1 MKRLLPVVLLLAV
14 FSSTARAD
22 AISQTASL
30 PGGSLT
36 VAIYSGYGQTKW
48 DAAYLFP
55 QFIDRNGLWQ
65 ATMVVFDMP
74 SAGGFFDLKTS
85 DNQLF
90 ASVYGNGI
98 GLLWSFD
105 ATSLPN
111 NPILFNFDNLP
122 QGGGNPSVEV
132 SLAVL
137 DPPSDPPRI
146 IPEPYT
152 VFLFVPGL
160 LALAIF
166 SANRLRTPKSKLT
179 AL

>member
-98 GLLWSFD
+98 GLLWSF
-105 ATSLPN
+105 
-111 NPILFNFDNLP
+111 
-122 QGGGNPSVEV
+122 
-132 SLAVL
+132 
-137 DPPSDPPRI
+137 
-146 IPEPYT
+146 
-152 VFLFVPGL
+152 
-160 LALAIF
+160 
-166 SANRLRTPKSKLT
+166 
-179 AL
+179 

>member
-1 MKRLLPVVLLLAV
+1 MKCLLLPVVLLFAV

-22 AISQTASL
+22 TISQTSSL

-36 VAIYSGYGQTKW
+36 VAIYSGDGQTQW

-74 SAGGFFDLKTS
+74 SAGGFFDLES
-85 DNQLF
+85 HDNQLF
-90 ASVYGNGI
+90 ARVYGNGI

-105 ATSLPN
+105 ATSVPN
-111 NPILFNFDNLP
+111 DPILFNFDNLP
-122 QGGGNPSVEV
+122 QGGVDPFEV
-132 SLAVL
+132 SLVVL
-137 DPPSDPPRI
+137 DPPSDPPVTA
-146 IPEPYT
+146 IPEPYS

-160 LALAIF
+160 LGLAIF
-166 SANRLRTPKSKLT
+166 SANRLRTPR
-179 AL
+179 ARA